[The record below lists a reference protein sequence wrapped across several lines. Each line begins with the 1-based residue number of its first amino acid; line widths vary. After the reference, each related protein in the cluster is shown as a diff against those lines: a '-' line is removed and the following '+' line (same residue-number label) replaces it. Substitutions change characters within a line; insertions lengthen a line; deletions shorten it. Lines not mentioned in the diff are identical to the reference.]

1 MSIHV
6 AGRGP
11 RQWVC
16 KLTPMKGALVL
27 RLEDCEDDVFWLEIC
42 LSETELLRQLAAVH
56 RLTHTPDTVTEFTAA
71 DDVARLFGL
80 EPVDSGA
87 TVANPWPRPPGSVPR
102 PKPEGHT

>member
-16 KLTPMKGALVL
+16 SASPMKGALVL
-27 RLEDCEDDVFWLEIC
+27 RIENTGDDSLWMEIA
-42 LSETELLRQLAAVH
+42 LSETELLRQIAAVH

-87 TVANPWPRPPGSVPR
+87 TVANPWPRPQGSVPR
-102 PKPEGHT
+102 PKREGGT